1 MNKKLITISVS
12 TILILALTACAG
24 GFQLSLPIGKA
35 ETEEPI
41 QESPTPNEM
50 EEEETEPQ
58 ILGAPDLDGLQAAY
72 IDIYQKVLP
81 SVVSIE
87 ISTAVAQ
94 SMPSIPDFPFDFG
107 FPEQD
112 ENNDEEDENENE
124 PEYQQ
129 SGAGS
134 GFVWDRDGH
143 IVTNN
148 HVVDGADYIRVRF
161 SDGTSTLAEVI
172 GSDSNSD
179 LAVLKV
185 DVAVDLLHPIQLADS
200 TRVKV
205 GQIAIAIGNPFR
217 QSGSMTAGIVSGL
230 GRSLALESDL
240 LSQVSYTIPDVI
252 QTDTAINPGNSGG
265 VLVDIAGKLIGVTTA
280 IESPVRANSGVGY
293 VIPSIIVQKI
303 VPFLIKDGNYR
314 QPYIGITG
322 RDLTPELAEAMGLD
336 ASQRGALVID
346 VIPGTPA
353 EEAGFQGS
361 DRTSRVD
368 GQEVRV
374 GGDILVKVND
384 QAVDDFEDVTAYLA
398 RYLNAGDKL
407 TISYL
412 RDGKENELT
421 LTLAARPGTGT
432 QAHSEP
438 EEVAERVWLGIS
450 GIDMNATI
458 AQAMGLRIN
467 TSGVLIQ
474 QITSG
479 SPADEAGLRGSY
491 KPFELD
497 GEQVLIGGDIISA
510 VDGQEVDG
518 VDELAQM
525 INTYQPGDEAT
536 LSILRDG
543 KKGTVK
549 VTLAKR

>member
-1 MNKKLITISVS
+1 MNKKFIYFCIF
-12 TILILALTACAG
+12 TILMVGLTACAG

-35 ETEEPI
+35 EAEEAI

-50 EEEETEPQ
+50 EEETEP
-58 ILGAPDLDGLQAAY
+58 LALEAPDLAGLQAAY
-72 IDIYQKVLP
+72 IEIYQEVLP

-87 ISTAVAQ
+87 VSTAVTQ
-94 SMPSIPDFPFDFG
+94 SLPSMPDIPFDFG
-107 FPEQD
+107 FPRQGEED
-112 ENNDEEDENENE
+112 DEEDENNEE

-129 SGAGS
+129 SGEGS

-148 HVVDGADYIRVRF
+148 HVVAGADHIRVRF

-179 LAVLKV
+179 LAVLKA
-185 DVAVDLLHPIQLADS
+185 DVAAELLQPIQLADS
-200 TRVKV
+200 TQVKV

-303 VPFLIKDGNYR
+303 VPFLIKDGSYQ

-336 ASQRGALVID
+336 DSQRGALVID
-346 VIPGTPA
+346 VVPGTPA
-353 EEAGFQGS
+353 EEAGFKGS
-361 DRTSRVD
+361 DRTTRVD
-368 GQEVRV
+368 GQEIRV
-374 GGDILVKVND
+374 GGDIIVKVND
-384 QAVDDFEDVTAYLA
+384 QAIDDFEDVTAYLA
-398 RYLNAGDKL
+398 RYSNVGDKL
-407 TISYL
+407 IINFL
-412 RDGKENELT
+412 RNGTENELN

-432 QAHSEP
+432 QDDSEP
-438 EEVAERVWLGIS
+438 EEAADKAWLGIT
-450 GIDMNATI
+450 GIDMNAAI
-458 AQAMGLRIN
+458 AKAMGLRIT

-474 QITSG
+474 QITTG
-479 SPADEAGLRGSY
+479 SPADMAGLRGSY

-497 GEQVLIGGDIISA
+497 GEQVLIGGDIVTA
-510 VDGQEVDG
+510 VDGKEVDG
-518 VDELAQM
+518 IDELAQLL
-525 INTYQPGDEAT
+525 NAYQPKDEVT

-543 KKGTVK
+543 EKDSIR